1 MIFIIAGCLVFIA
14 WLFGILLMWEVTMN
28 DKLVKEGMKTAA
40 RETCFAVGVISLFVI
55 GAILITHG
63 VSQIE

>member
-1 MIFIIAGCLVFIA
+1 MIFIVAGCLVFIA

-28 DKLVKEGMKTAA
+28 DKLIKEGMKTAA

-55 GAILITHG
+55 GAVFITHG
-63 VSQIE
+63 VSQL